1 MFLRQTRRT
10 KDGKTHSYWSV
21 VENQRLDGGR
31 VVQRPVLYLGEINSS
46 QAAVWRKAIEVLDED
61 AGRPQTLALFPEDRC
76 DAIASD
82 ASIVQLRL
90 SEMRLCRPR
99 QWGACWL
106 AGQLWREL
114 QLDRFWSDRLPPSRK
129 GTRWDQVLQVLVC
142 YRLIAPGSEW
152 KLHRDWFGRSAMA
165 DLLGSDFRLA
175 EPHKLYACHD
185 FLLAHKADLFSH
197 LVARWR
203 DLFNADFDVLLYDLT
218 STYFEIN
225 AADVPE
231 GDKRRH
237 GYSRDKRGDC
247 PQVVIALVV
256 TPDGLPLAYEV
267 LPGNTADCKTLRTF
281 LDKIEQQ
288 YGRARRIWVMDRGIP
303 TEAVLAEMRASDPP
317 VQYLVG
323 TPKGRLSRLEKPL
336 LAKPWHEARD
346 GVRVKLLAEDSE
358 LYVYAESVDRVTKE
372 RAMRKR
378 QMKWLW
384 KRLRELVVMEI
395 SREEM
400 LMKLGAARSRAPTAW
415 RLVDIEMDKESSTFI
430 YTLNRPK
437 LRKVRQR
444 EGRYLLRTN
453 LTEND
458 PALLW
463 QYYIQL
469 VAVEQAF
476 KNLKGDLAIRP
487 VFHQD
492 ERRIEAHIFIAF
504 LAYCMQVTLQ
514 HRLHALAPGLTA
526 RSALEK
532 FAAVQMIDVHLPT
545 TDGRELR
552 LTRYTQP
559 EPELQLLIRQLKLQ
573 LPPQPPP
580 RITTVAVAHAT

>member
-1 MFLRQTRRT
+1 MFLRQTRRK

-61 AGRPQTLALFPEDRC
+61 AGRPQTLALFPEDRS
-76 DAIASD
+76 DAMTPD

-90 SEMRLCRPR
+90 SGMQLCRPR

-114 QLDRFWSDRLPPSRK
+114 QLDQFWSDRLPPSRK
-129 GTRWDQVLQVLVC
+129 GTRWDQVLQVLVS
-142 YRLIAPGSEW
+142 YRLIVPGSEW
-152 KLHRDWFGRSAMA
+152 KLHREWFGRSAMA

-185 FLLAHKADLFSH
+185 VLLAHKADLFAH

-237 GYSRDKRGDC
+237 GYSRDKRPDC

-267 LPGNTADCKTLRTF
+267 LSGNTADCKTLRPF
-281 LDKIEQQ
+281 LDKIEQH
-288 YGRARRIWVMDRGIP
+288 YGRARRVWVMDRGIP

-336 LAKPWHEARD
+336 LAKPWVAARD
-346 GVRVKLLAEDSE
+346 GVQVKLLAEDSE

-400 LMKLGAARSRAPTAW
+400 LMKLGAARSRAPGAW
-415 RLVDIEMDKESSTFI
+415 RLVDIEMDTESAMFI
-430 YTLNRPK
+430 DTLNRQK
-437 LRKVRQR
+437 LRQVRRR

-463 QYYIQL
+463 QDYIQL
-469 VAVEQAF
+469 VAMEEAF
-476 KNLKGDLAIRP
+476 KTLKQDLAIRP
-487 VFHQD
+487 VFHHH
-492 ERRIEAHIFIAF
+492 ERRIEADIFIAF
-504 LAYCMQVTLQ
+504 LAYCVQVTLQ
-514 HRLHALAPGLTA
+514 RRLHALAPGLTA
-526 RSALEK
+526 RSVLEK

-580 RITTVAVAHAT
+580 KIATAAVARAP